1 MAPAALAA
9 GDAGSEILRLI
20 HRKETYMTA
29 PRLKEKY
36 TKEIVPQLEKDLG
49 ITNRSRV
56 LMVGDDL
63 LADIKGGINAG
74 IDTCWV
80 NFANEENKTGIQPK
94 YTVHSYEELYRV
106 VMEPEELENVGV
118 RNRRHMNEG

>member
-1 MAPAALAA
+1 M
-9 GDAGSEILRLI
+9 
-20 HRKETYMTA
+20 
-29 PRLKEKY
+29 
-36 TKEIVPQLEKDLG
+36 
-49 ITNRSRV
+49 TNRSRV

-94 YTVHSYEELYRV
+94 YTVHSYEELYRI

-118 RNRRHMNEG
+118 RNRRHMNEAETGQWNVPLPGERTEQRHISGLMRPLVEE

>member
-49 ITNRSRV
+49 ITN
-56 LMVGDDL
+56 
-63 LADIKGGINAG
+63 
-74 IDTCWV
+74 V
-80 NFANEENKTGIQPK
+80 NQVP
-94 YTVHSYEELYRV
+94 R
-106 VMEPEELENVGV
+106 LEKLSLI
-118 RNRRHMNEG
+118 HI